1 MTARGVFRSLAIVA
15 VAAVALAAMRFTTPG
30 YATLTGPLDKSAK
43 LGERAEGRA
52 FGAKIGAPRF
62 ARRLR
67 ATMIAKSVV
76 RDTDGVW
83 VVVPAR
89 LWATSETATV
99 MGAVWA
105 GPSGRRFSADTRV
118 DKVKALVIGKPL
130 QPGLSLRGIIVF
142 EIPADEIAHARLMLS
157 LTSDPRL
164 DTQLS
169 VAVTGEGRQKIEDE
183 LDLDDGD
190 LHG

>member
-1 MTARGVFRSLAIVA
+1 MTAPGILRSLAIVA

-30 YATLTGPLDKSAK
+30 YATLTGPLEQSAK

-52 FGAKIGAPRF
+52 FGAKVGAPRF
-62 ARRLR
+62 AKRVR
-67 ATMIAKSVV
+67 AKMIAKSVV
-76 RDTDGVW
+76 RDTEGVW
-83 VVVPAR
+83 VVVPAE

-105 GPSGRRFSADTRV
+105 GPSGRSFSADPRV
-118 DKVKALVIGKPL
+118 DQAKALVIGKPL
-130 QPGLSLRGIIVF
+130 QPGLSRRGLIVF
-142 EIPADEIAHARLMLS
+142 EIPADEAAGARLKLS

-169 VAVTGEGRQKIEDE
+169 IAVTGEGPQRIEDE